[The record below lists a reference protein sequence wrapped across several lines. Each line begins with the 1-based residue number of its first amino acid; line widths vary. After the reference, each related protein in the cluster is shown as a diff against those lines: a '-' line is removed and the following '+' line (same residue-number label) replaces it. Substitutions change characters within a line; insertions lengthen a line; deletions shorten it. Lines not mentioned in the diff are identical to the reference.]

1 MDKYEFLMSFKVWE
15 QDIYFD
21 YQLLLSMQLTCEMQK
36 IDMFLVRLIHNVRI
50 LSSITELHLL
60 IFD

>member
-36 IDMFLVRLIHNVRI
+36 IDIFLKC
-50 LSSITELHLL
+50 ITYSVATNRD
-60 IFD
+60 FK